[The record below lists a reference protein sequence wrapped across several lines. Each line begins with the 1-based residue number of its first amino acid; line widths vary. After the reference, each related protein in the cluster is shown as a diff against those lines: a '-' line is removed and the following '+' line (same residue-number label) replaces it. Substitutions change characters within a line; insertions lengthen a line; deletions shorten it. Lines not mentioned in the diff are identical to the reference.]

1 VKLFIDL
8 ASCVFVSKTN
18 SSENNV
24 FLISP
29 VRDSQYPDEVFLMY
43 YVAQLEAQ
51 GKKVHYPLWDT
62 KQGDPIGMKMC
73 EQNRDVIRNAS
84 EVHLYWTPGSDG
96 SKFDLGMGFMARKP
110 LKIVNREAVKTTPY
124 PSLANFVLALDGL
137 SGVPPNPVARKW
149 PDEHMAYILCPEWKD
164 FLNRDFIEDYV
175 RALESFGTH
184 VYYPPREDAI
194 DDVTCIAAYS
204 ARRAAMEKSRDVHVL
219 WTCNNN
225 DNKFDLGM
233 AFMAEKPVCLTRSI
247 PPTDGKKSFN
257 NVLRA
262 LDEIYKKPQ

>member
-1 VKLFIDL
+1 MKLFIDL
-8 ASCVFVSKTN
+8 ASCVFVSETN
-18 SSENNV
+18 SSEDNV

-29 VRDSQYPDEVFLMY
+29 VRDSKYPDEVFLMHY
-43 YVAQLEAQ
+43 IAQLEAQ

-62 KQGDPIGMKMC
+62 KQGDPIGMKIC

-84 EVHLYWTPGSDG
+84 EVHLYWTPSSDG
-96 SKFDLGMGFMARKP
+96 SKFDLGMVFMARKP
-110 LKIVNREAVKTTPY
+110 LKIINKEAVKITPY
-124 PSLANFVLALDGL
+124 ASLANFVLALDSL
-137 SGVPPNPVARKW
+137 SGAQSNTIVREVPDKTRV
-149 PDEHMAYILCPEWKD
+149 YIICPEWKD

-175 RALESFGTH
+175 RALESFGTP
-184 VYYPPREDAI
+184 VYYPPREDSI
-194 DDVTCIAAYS
+194 DDMTCMTAYS

-247 PPTDGKKSFN
+247 PATDGKKSFN

-262 LDEIYKKPQ
+262 LDAKYKQTV